1 MQSDVS
7 SQRAPATV
15 VGGQTGAKPAA
26 FAGVAT
32 RKGMGAE
39 VPWGA
44 GEVGRAKQQLWGGD
58 TRGNPGPQREKREET
73 GAANQGR
80 F

>member
-1 MQSDVS
+1 
-7 SQRAPATV
+7 
-15 VGGQTGAKPAA
+15 
-26 FAGVAT
+26 
-32 RKGMGAE
+32 MGAE